1 HSAQLGVERI
11 CHMVDI
17 AATQPG
23 IIQTE
28 TDRMLGKLVRV
39 VDLRLLTV
47 FDAVEPLLL
56 AGDDEHAVD
65 DQRGGGLVIHRVNAE
80 NVNRPTRRRGSLPSL
95 GSKDRTEHT
104 RNSRR
109 RASKLNIKHF
119 DTDATFCEC
128 FINCLEDYVF
138 AHLTVDFL
146 AICTDE
152 KQRMP
157 VNLC

>member
-1 HSAQLGVERI
+1 
-11 CHMVDI
+11 MVDI

-28 TDRMLGKLVRV
+28 SDCMLGKLVRV

-56 AGDDEHAVD
+56 TGDDEHAVD

-80 NVNRPTRRRGSLPSL
+80 NVHRPTRREGFLPCFR
-95 GSKDRTEHT
+95 SKDSTEHT

-109 RASKLNIKHF
+109 RASTL
-119 DTDATFCEC
+119 
-128 FINCLEDYVF
+128 
-138 AHLTVDFL
+138 
-146 AICTDE
+146 
-152 KQRMP
+152 
-157 VNLC
+157 